1 MVCLFTNGED
11 LRLILTKANNLPH
24 AGEHDFVR
32 DTIANVAILK
42 ARTMRTLWACPDVPH
57 LLASICLL
65 QEQLHGWYGRLPHQA
80 QLVQPGTD
88 AHVPL
93 KTSIYY
99 VHLLHMGA
107 TMLIY
112 RRCLA
117 GFASASDRRGLSN
130 EQRRLVNDTL
140 KDGLGAAQQ
149 SAQVLYLVRQASQSV
164 RHCWITMYATTVVL
178 TLKPHVKLTLYI
190 DFKHTSRVPYS
201 STI

>member
-1 MVCLFTNGED
+1 M
-11 LRLILTKANNLPH
+11 KASKLPR
-24 AGEHDFVR
+24 ADEHDFVR
-32 DTIANVAILK
+32 DTIANIAILK
-42 ARTMRTLWACPDVPH
+42 ARTMRALWACTDISH
-57 LLASICLL
+57 LLTSICFL

-80 QLVQPGTD
+80 QLFQPGTD

-99 VHLLHMGA
+99 VHLLHMGT

-112 RRCLA
+112 RSCLA